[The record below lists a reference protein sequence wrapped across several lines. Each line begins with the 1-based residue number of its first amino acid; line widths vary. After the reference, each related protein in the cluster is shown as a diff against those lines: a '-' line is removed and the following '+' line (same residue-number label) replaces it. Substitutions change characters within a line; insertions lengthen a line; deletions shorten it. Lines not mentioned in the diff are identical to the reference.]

1 MKYIYLAL
9 LSASTAVAQISDNFS
24 DGNFTENPLWSGI
37 QSHFEVDTF
46 YRLHLN
52 APSENSSSH
61 LSLKS
66 QILENATWEMSLKM
80 DFNPSSSNFVDWY
93 ILAND
98 SLLENSS
105 EAYFV
110 RIGNTEDEVS
120 LFRQENGEITKVID
134 GLDDRIDIN
143 PVEIKLKV
151 ERTLGGNFSLWID
164 LLNGD
169 DWTLEGTIQ
178 DDQLSTA
185 NYSGVYCKYT
195 STRSDKF
202 YFDDFLIDGET
213 LLDSLAPVLHSA
225 EVHGIDKI
233 TLLFD
238 DSDFGDLNSSQFKIL
253 PQNLLP
259 SHLTQDE
266 SEIQITFQN
275 PLPINQD
282 FQLRINSICDT
293 SGNLMNDTLINFYIQ
308 KHNQFDV
315 VINEIMIDPEPS
327 VQLPNSEYIELY
339 NRADYP
345 INIAAWKLFID
356 GSESLLDSIVI
367 PVNSYLILINED
379 DSLAF
384 EGSNSLTLTLASL
397 NNTEGYIGLFDTD
410 DKLVHEVQYD
420 KQWHRN
426 PNKENGGWSLEMM
439 DANNFCSG
447 KSNWKSCE
455 NNLGGSPGFVNSIQ
469 QENPDTIATLIDE
482 ILLIEDDEIQIIWSE
497 NLYDSTLYFFNSYVF
512 SNELNPRSINHFM
525 NETHI
530 RFFDDLEEG
539 LVYEIRIDSIV
550 DCQGYL
556 SSIYSEFIQGL
567 WPEEGMIYINE
578 ILFNPKTLGFD
589 YVELYNASEEYIDL
603 SKLLIGNYDSLI
615 NDIINTEFIS
625 DNSVNFPPNSY
636 LALCEDTAWLKA
648 NYYSDEGLF
657 FREVDQLPSFPNDN
671 GSIAIS
677 SIAYEI
683 VDVVFYDESSHFSLL
698 EDVDGVALERLHFD
712 SDEWFSAA
720 STENH
725 GTPARLNS
733 QFVYK
738 HQSNAKIEV
747 IPEVFSPNNDGDK
760 DFTSIDLQIAKSA
773 KTSISIYD
781 KRGLVIKEICQS
793 ELVNHNAEWIWDG
806 LDQNKRKL
814 PIGIYMIVVKFI
826 DNDSQQNIIK
836 HPVVISAG

>member
-24 DGNFTENPLWSGI
+24 DGNFTENPLWAGI

-52 APSENSSSH
+52 APSENSSSY

-66 QILENATWEMSLKM
+66 KILENAVWELSLKM

-93 ILAND
+93 IMAND

-105 EAYFV
+105 ESYFV

-120 LFRQENGEITKVID
+120 LFRQENGEITKIID

-151 ERTLGGNFSLWID
+151 ERNLGGFFSLWVD
-164 LLNGD
+164 LNDGNG
-169 DWTLEGTIQ
+169 WLLEGEAQ
-178 DDQLSTA
+178 DAQIYNA
-185 NYSGVYCKYT
+185 QYSGVNCTYT

-202 YFDDFLIDGET
+202 YFDDFMISGECFTDTIPPT
-213 LLDSLAPVLHSA
+213 LLSA
-225 EVHGIDKI
+225 E
-233 TLLFD
+233 LLTENQIVLVFEA
-238 DSDFGDLNSSQFKIL
+238 SDFGELSTEHFEIL
-253 PQNLLP
+253 PLNVFPYSLIQNQNV
-259 SHLTQDE
+259 LTLNFE
-266 SEIQITFQN
+266 NS
-275 PLPINQD
+275 LPINQE
-282 FQLRINSICDT
+282 FQLLLSAISDSSSNI
-293 SGNLMNDTLINFYIQ
+293 MNDTLIDFYIQ
-308 KHNQFDV
+308 KHNRFDV
-315 VINEIMIDPEPS
+315 VINEIMIDPGPS
-327 VQLPNSEYIELY
+327 VQLPNAEYIELY

-356 GSESLLDSIVI
+356 GSESLLNSIVI
-367 PVNSYLILINED
+367 PAQSYLLLIDED

-384 EGSNSLTLTLASL
+384 EESNSQALSLASL
-397 NNTEGYIGLFDTD
+397 NNTEGYIGLLDGED
-410 DKLVHEVQYD
+410 NLIHEVFYHKEWYQ
-420 KQWHRN
+420 N

-439 DANNFCSG
+439 DTNNFCSG

-455 NNLGGSPGFVNSIQ
+455 NNFGGSPGFVNSIQ
-469 QENPDTIATLIDE
+469 QENPDTIASLIDE

-497 NLYDSTLYFFNSYVF
+497 NLYDSTLYFFTSYVF

-550 DCQGYL
+550 DCQGNL

-589 YVELYNASEEYIDL
+589 YVELYNASEQYVDL

-615 NDIINTEFIS
+615 NDIFNTEFIS
-625 DNSVNFPPNSY
+625 DNSVNFPPHSY
-636 LALCEDTAWLKA
+636 IALCVDTAWLKA
-648 NYYSDEGLF
+648 NYFSDEGLF

-671 GSIAIS
+671 GSVAIS

-683 VDVVFYDESSHFSLL
+683 VDVVFYDESSHFPLL

-738 HQSNAKIEV
+738 HQSTSKLDV

-781 KRGLVIKEICQS
+781 KRGFVIKEICHS

-826 DNDSQQNIIK
+826 DKDGRQKVIK